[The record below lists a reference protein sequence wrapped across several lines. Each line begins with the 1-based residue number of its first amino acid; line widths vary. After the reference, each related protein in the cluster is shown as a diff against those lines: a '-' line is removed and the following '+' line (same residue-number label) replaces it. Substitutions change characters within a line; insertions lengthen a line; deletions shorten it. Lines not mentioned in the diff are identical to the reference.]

1 MIETFK
7 RHWPEYIYE
16 AIGLALFMTFAGG
29 LTVLLEH
36 PDSPVHAAI
45 PSKMLR
51 HVVLGIVMGTY
62 IGLLIYSPWGRKTG
76 AHINPAVT
84 IAFWRM
90 GKISKADAIF
100 YIIAQFVG
108 ALITARLLFFFIG
121 NAFAH
126 PDVKYGATVPGPQGA
141 LVAFAA
147 EFAIS
152 FLLLF
157 VILIAINSTRLK
169 KLDGLFGRHP
179 DRALSDVRDAAFRD
193 EPEPGAHLR
202 FRGDRA
208 EVRCA
213 LGLLLRADSRDVA
226 GGGSLHALPVLPRHG
241 CTAGADGKESGITS
255 TADALAFGTSNHA
268 NKRKTPESQRD
279 QRPEAALSSEAVR
292 HAAAAG

>member
-45 PSKMLR
+45 PSKMMR
-51 HVVLGIVMGTY
+51 HVVLGIIMGTY

-141 LVAFAA
+141 LVAFRGGVRDLVSAA
-147 EFAIS
+147 VRDPDRDQFDAAQEARWP
-152 FLLLF
+152 LRRH
-157 VILIAINSTRLK
+157 LIALYLMFETPLSGMSLNPART
-169 KLDGLFGRHP
+169 FGSAMTAQRF
-179 DRALSDVRDAAFRD
+179 DALWVYFFAPTLAMWLAV
-193 EPEPGAHLR
+193 EVYMR
-202 FRGDRA
+202 FRSSATWMHR
-208 EVRCA
+208 RC
-213 LGLLLRADSRDVA
+213 RW
-226 GGGSLHALPVLPRHG
+226 
-241 CTAGADGKESGITS
+241 
-255 TADALAFGTSNHA
+255 
-268 NKRKTPESQRD
+268 KRKRNNEPSGRSCFRKFQSCQQKKNARKPK
-279 QRPEAALSSEAVR
+279 RSKARSCLIREAVR

>member
-45 PSKMLR
+45 PSKMMR
-51 HVVLGIVMGTY
+51 HVVLGLIMGTY

-141 LVAFAA
+141 LIAFAA
-147 EFAIS
+147 EFVIS

-157 VILIAINSTRLK
+157 VILVAINSTRLK
-169 KLDGLFGRHP
+169 KLDGLFGGILI
-179 DRALSDVRDAAFRD
+179 ALYLMFETPLSGMSLNPARTFGSAMTAQRFDALWVYFFAPTLAMWLAVEVYMRFPFFRD
-193 EPEPGAHLR
+193 MDAPPVPMEKK
-202 FRGDRA
+202 A
-208 EVRCA
+208 E
-213 LGLLLRADSRDVA
+213 
-226 GGGSLHALPVLPRHG
+226 
-241 CTAGADGKESGITS
+241 
-255 TADALAFGTSNHA
+255 
-268 NKRKTPESQRD
+268 
-279 QRPEAALSSEAVR
+279 
-292 HAAAAG
+292 